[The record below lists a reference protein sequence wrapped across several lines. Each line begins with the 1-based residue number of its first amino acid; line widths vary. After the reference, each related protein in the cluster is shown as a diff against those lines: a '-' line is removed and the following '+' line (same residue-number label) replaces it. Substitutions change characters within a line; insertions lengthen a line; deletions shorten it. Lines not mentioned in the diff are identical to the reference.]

1 MLYLQTYFFFFWIFN
16 KNKFFRFNFFFFF
29 TTLIYYC
36 FYYNNYFNFNQQQNI
51 FFLIKYCLIFLF
63 YISFFLFFLT
73 FICFLFYINEINKLI
88 LFLPNYLSLKYI
100 FFFNIFFFNWS
111 EIYLIF
117 DFFGLLLLFLA
128 YIVGFLSLLILDNR
142 LYLNNLKY
150 YFTFN
155 IFLIIVYF
163 YTTTSNYLLFFFFY
177 ECLLLPSFLFVYFI
191 SPSRRAI
198 QASIYFV
205 IWTQIGSILVFLVI
219 SYLLVITNSFYFFSL
234 KFYNFSE
241 FEIYILYCL
250 LFLGFGFKVPIWPFH
265 YWLTKTH
272 VEAPSGFSIYL
283 SGFLVKSAL
292 YGFFKLTN
300 IFSISIDNLLFSL
313 ICILG
318 VIDSSL
324 KMWGQTDLKKLVAY
338 GTIQEM
344 NLIFLVFIWGDSKA
358 LLGGIIFTVV
368 HAYLSALMFFLV
380 DCIYRRFNSRSII
393 EVNGILQQSPILGLN
408 VILMTIF
415 FAGLPGTLKFV
426 VEFYIFSGLIEISFT
441 MCFFIIFIANVLGL
455 IGFCKSW
462 FNVLFGVN
470 IKAKKAQILD
480 LTKKEIFFL
489 IFIYFSL
496 FFFSFFPYFLI

>member
-1 MLYLQTYFFFFWIFN
+1 
-16 KNKFFRFNFFFFF
+16 
-29 TTLIYYC
+29 
-36 FYYNNYFNFNQQQNI
+36 
-51 FFLIKYCLIFLF
+51 
-63 YISFFLFFLT
+63 
-73 FICFLFYINEINKLI
+73 
-88 LFLPNYLSLKYI
+88 
-100 FFFNIFFFNWS
+100 
-111 EIYLIF
+111 
-117 DFFGLLLLFLA
+117 
-128 YIVGFLSLLILDNR
+128 
-142 LYLNNLKY
+142 
-150 YFTFN
+150 
-155 IFLIIVYF
+155 
-163 YTTTSNYLLFFFFY
+163 
-177 ECLLLPSFLFVYFI
+177 
-191 SPSRRAI
+191 
-198 QASIYFV
+198 
-205 IWTQIGSILVFLVI
+205 
-219 SYLLVITNSFYFFSL
+219 
-234 KFYNFSE
+234 
-241 FEIYILYCL
+241 
-250 LFLGFGFKVPIWPFH
+250 
-265 YWLTKTH
+265 
-272 VEAPSGFSIYL
+272 
-283 SGFLVKSAL
+283 
-292 YGFFKLTN
+292 
-300 IFSISIDNLLFSL
+300 
-313 ICILG
+313 
-318 VIDSSL
+318 
-324 KMWGQTDLKKLVAY
+324 MWGQTDLKKLVAY